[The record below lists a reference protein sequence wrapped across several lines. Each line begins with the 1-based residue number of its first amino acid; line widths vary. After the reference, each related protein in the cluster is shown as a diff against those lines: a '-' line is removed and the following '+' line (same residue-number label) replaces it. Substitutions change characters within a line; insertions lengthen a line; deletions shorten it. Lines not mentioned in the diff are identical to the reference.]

1 MKQRLIAVF
10 AQLMVGIFVISF
22 TFGTAL
28 SADVRKPIGKDKKT
42 AKIFTEPI
50 YQTPKK
56 VILIPGSMQE
66 VKSNRKN
73 LVIEFEKMH
82 KTGKFPIVRIQG
94 IQFKL
99 TKPNNKLEFTWQK
112 AGYELTWL
120 PFSEKVALVSSEPMF
135 KKSFSLQDE
144 NVKSKL
150 IRPGLTVESKRRD
163 GVMAK
168 LQVVDVIKDANGQ
181 MEKFSVRTFA
191 DKSVAS
197 QYHTENNIMAP
208 EFHKQYE
215 KGINGEVLFVFTS
228 DEKGK
233 IYVYYR

>member
-1 MKQRLIAVF
+1 MKQRLIALIF
-10 AQLMVGIFVISF
+10 QLIVGIFIVSL
-22 TFGTAL
+22 TFDTAL
-28 SADVRKPIGKDKKT
+28 SAGEQKPTGNDKKA
-42 AKIFTEPI
+42 AKPLAEPI
-50 YQTPKK
+50 YETPKK
-56 VILIPGSMQE
+56 VILVPGSMQE

-94 IQFKL
+94 IPFKL

-120 PFSEKVALVSSEPMF
+120 PFSEKVALVSSEPLF

-150 IRPGLTVESKRRD
+150 IHPGLAVESKRRD
-163 GVMAK
+163 GQMAK
-168 LQVVDVIKDANGQ
+168 LQVVDVLKNSQGQ

-191 DKSVAS
+191 DKNVPT
-197 QYHTENNIMAP
+197 QYHTENNILAP

-228 DEKGK
+228 DDKGK